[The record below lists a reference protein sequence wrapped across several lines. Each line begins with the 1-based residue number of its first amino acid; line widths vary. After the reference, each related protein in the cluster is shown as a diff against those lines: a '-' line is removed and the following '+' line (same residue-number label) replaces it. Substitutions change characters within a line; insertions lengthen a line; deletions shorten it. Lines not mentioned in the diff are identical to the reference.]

1 MAKRATKINVILY
14 LPDSQ
19 EGTAELAHRIASV
32 HADTVLNRIKKLE
45 CPSKQKNTLLD
56 AIIAETQKE
65 TQSSSKL
72 HKKPYVPSLD
82 R

>member
-19 EGTAELAHRIASV
+19 EGNAELAHRIASV

-56 AIIAETQKE
+56 AIIAEAKKGTYIPP
-65 TQSSSKL
+65 SSHTSS
-72 HKKPYVPSLD
+72 YVHSVD